1 MELIDVSGYILEEK
15 VEIAKKFLV
24 PKQLKE
30 HGFEEKEISFPK
42 KVLVKIVESYTRESG
57 VRQLEKKI
65 AKVMRRI
72 ALQKASGKP
81 FEKTVSI
88 DGLKEYLGQEEF
100 SPDRYEGNDQ
110 IGVVTGLAWT
120 AVGGEI
126 LLSSHLCQK
135 AKARS

>member
-1 MELIDVSGYILEEK
+1 M
-15 VEIAKKFLV
+15 
-24 PKQLKE
+24 
-30 HGFEEKEISFPK
+30 
-42 KVLVKIVESYTRESG
+42 KIVESYTRESG

-88 DGLKEYLGQEEF
+88 DALKEYLGQEEF
-100 SPDRYEGNDQ
+100 SLDRYEGNDQ

-126 LLSSHLCQK
+126 LFIESSLSK